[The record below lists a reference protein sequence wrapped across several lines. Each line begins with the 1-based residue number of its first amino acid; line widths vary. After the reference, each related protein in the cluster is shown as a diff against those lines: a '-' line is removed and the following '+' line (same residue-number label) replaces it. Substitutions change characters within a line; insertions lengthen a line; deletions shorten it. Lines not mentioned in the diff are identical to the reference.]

1 MSKKVP
7 QKEYERTLSYH
18 LKEWLN
24 GSKEIL
30 LDNVEMKPQKPFE
43 EDKELLVERKKEEQ
57 QRFEK
62 VYDLKSNREV
72 RFFRKAYRVLSVLF
86 CLFLVLM
93 LLIAVS
99 NLPSFGD
106 ASNPVNNEVSKRYI
120 ENGLQE
126 TGSVNIVTGM
136 ILDYRAFDTLGE
148 SNVLFCATI
157 TVLILLQITDKKKK
171 KTDEDMIF
179 EPHDDPILKLSAKV
193 LVPVIMIFG
202 VYVVLNGHLSPGG
215 GFSGGAIIGAGLIL
229 YQNAFGFSKAKLIF
243 NEKTYK
249 SISACALLT
258 YCLCKTYSFFT
269 GANHLDSHI
278 PLGIPGHILS
288 SGLILILNICVGMVV
303 ACTMY
308 TFYVMFR
315 KGDF

>member
-148 SNVLFCATI
+148 SHVLFIATC
-157 TVLILLQITDKKKK
+157 TVLILLRIDGDKKGRSGMGYEME
-171 KTDEDMIF
+171 EDRLY
-179 EPHDDPILKLSAKV
+179 EPKNDVILQTAARF
-193 LVPVIMIFG
+193 LVPPIFIFG
-202 VYVVLNGHLSPGG
+202 IYVLS
-215 GFSGGAIIGAGLIL
+215 LI
-229 YQNAFGFSKAKLIF
+229 
-243 NEKTYK
+243 
-249 SISACALLT
+249 
-258 YCLCKTYSFFT
+258 
-269 GANHLDSHI
+269 HI
-278 PLGIPGHILS
+278 
-288 SGLILILNICVGMVV
+288 
-303 ACTMY
+303 
-308 TFYVMFR
+308 
-315 KGDF
+315 

>member
-7 QKEYERTLSYH
+7 QKDYERTLSYH

-126 TGSVNIVTGM
+126 TGDGNCI
-136 ILDYRAFDTLGE
+136 R
-148 SNVLFCATI
+148 
-157 TVLILLQITDKKKK
+157 
-171 KTDEDMIF
+171 
-179 EPHDDPILKLSAKV
+179 
-193 LVPVIMIFG
+193 IM
-202 VYVVLNGHLSPGG
+202 
-215 GFSGGAIIGAGLIL
+215 AGR
-229 YQNAFGFSKAKLIF
+229 
-243 NEKTYK
+243 T
-249 SISACALLT
+249 
-258 YCLCKTYSFFT
+258 
-269 GANHLDSHI
+269 
-278 PLGIPGHILS
+278 
-288 SGLILILNICVGMVV
+288 
-303 ACTMY
+303 
-308 TFYVMFR
+308 
-315 KGDF
+315 